1 MTSTR
6 VLVAAFVVGVL
17 AASAAFAHHSLAL
30 FNRKQV
36 VTLQG
41 RITKVEW
48 KSPHTMIF
56 IEATQA
62 SGEVPEWRQPAEW
75 RIETVPVSW
84 LTNNGWTRESLKAG
98 EEVTTNVYSY
108 EDKTARYG
116 FLLSIIKPDG
126 TTLKSPLDLGRQGRT
141 EN

>member
-1 MTSTR
+1 MTATR
-6 VLVAAFVVGVL
+6 LLAAACLFFVL
-17 AASAAFAHHSLAL
+17 AASAASAHHSLAL

-62 SGEVPEWRQPAEW
+62 SGEVAEWRQPAEW

-98 EEVTTNVYSY
+98 EDVTTNVYSY

-126 TTLKSPLDLGRQGRT
+126 TTLKSPLDLGRQGRGD
-141 EN
+141 N